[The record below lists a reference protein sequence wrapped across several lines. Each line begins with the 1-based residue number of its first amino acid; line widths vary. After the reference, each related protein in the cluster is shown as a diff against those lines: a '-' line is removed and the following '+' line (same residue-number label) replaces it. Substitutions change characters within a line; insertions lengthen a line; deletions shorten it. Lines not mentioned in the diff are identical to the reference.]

1 MEYFNKMIC
10 VTVDELTQEYN
21 GQRVM
26 STSNYKRLC
35 ACNRIETAHRG
46 GGMGGYVRVVYSS
59 LPDRFRVRFEMIHG
73 NPETILKQQ
82 AMEKKALK
90 TDKAARDFFMTH
102 VLPNGKTLVDTKID
116 EYTTN
121 ASVLGFVLVELNKR
135 LEKVKALGGGVPA
148 DLWHKALKLSESYRE
163 DYNHTLPA
171 TLRGFRDKLNAYKR
185 DGYAALIS
193 GKDGNENTLKI
204 TEEAGDQIIALK
216 RSRVP
221 VYTNAQIFVKYNEIA
236 PKKGWKPLR
245 SVKSLV
251 TFLERPEV
259 KRRWY
264 DAVHGELAAHQ
275 KYTRKHRTELPS
287 VRDAL
292 WYADGTK
299 LNLYY
304 KAYDENGKLKVCTTQ
319 VYEVMDAYSETLLGY
334 FISDSEN
341 YEAQYNAF
349 RMAVQTSGH
358 RPFEVVTDN
367 QGGHKKLEAS
377 NFFNNVVDR
386 LFRFTAPYSGQSKT
400 IESTFGRFQAQEL
413 HKDWRFTGQNITAKR
428 ETSRPN
434 LEFIEANKE
443 SLYTLEELKVAYA
456 KAREAW
462 SNAKHPTTGVSRI
475 VMYQNSVNPETTAV
489 DQLDMIEMF
498 WLTTQKP
505 STFTAS
511 GITIEVNKKKYSYEV
526 LGADKMPDLAFRR
539 KHTFRQFYVMYD
551 PQDMTQV
558 RLCTKETNGMR
569 YVATA
574 EPYIKVHRALQDH
587 KPGEMSF
594 IRQMDARNKLERVE
608 LQMEAA
614 ELEMAHGVAPEQFG
628 LNRPRIKGLNLA
640 TAEGLMETAIKQSK
654 PTKQVE
660 IIDVGLLGKQ
670 VSNITF
676 NDVALLD
683 KY

>member
-46 GGMGGYVRVVYSS
+46 GGLGGYVRVVYSS

-102 VLPNGKTLVDTKID
+102 ILPNGKTLVDTKID

-236 PKKGWKPLR
+236 PEKGWKPLR

-264 DAVHGELAAHQ
+264 DAVHGELATHQ

-304 KAYDENGKLKVCTTQ
+304 KTYDENGKLKVCTTQ

-377 NFFNNVVDR
+377 NFFDNVVDR

-443 SLYTLEELKVAYA
+443 SLYTLKELKVAYA
-456 KAREAW
+456 KAREEW
-462 SNAKHPTTGVSRI
+462 NYSKHPATGVARAE
-475 VMYQNSVNPETTAV
+475 MYQTSVNPETSEV

-498 WLTTQKP
+498 WLTTKKP
-505 STFTAS
+505 SIFTAS
-511 GITIEVNKKKYSYEV
+511 GITIKVNKKEYSYEV
-526 LGADKMPDLAFRR
+526 LDADKMPDLAFRR
-539 KHTFRQFYVMYD
+539 EHTFRKFYVMYD

-558 RLCTKETNGMR
+558 RLYTKEKKGMR

-587 KPGEMSF
+587 QPGEMSF

-628 LNRPRIKGLNLA
+628 LNRPRIKGLNLV
-640 TAEGLMETAIKQSK
+640 TAEVLMEKAVKQSK
-654 PTKQVE
+654 PTKQAE
-660 IIDVGLLGKQ
+660 IIDIGLLGKQ
-670 VSNITF
+670 VSNLTF